1 MDSGFQVL
9 DSGLFVSWSW
19 IPDLNRY
26 WDFGLFYSKAQ
37 DSEASHAQPRETGF
51 CLSPVLP
58 SLDSTD

>member
-37 DSEASHAQPRETGF
+37 DSEASRGQPRENR
-51 CLSPVLP
+51 VLP
-58 SLDSTD
+58 FSSPAEP

>member
-37 DSEASHAQPRETGF
+37 DSEASRAQPRENR
-51 CLSPVLP
+51 VLP
-58 SLDSTD
+58 FSSPAEP